1 MNQEILDRLI
11 QAATTAYHHA
21 YTPYSHFAVG
31 AAVLDEKGEIHHG
44 CNVENAAY
52 PSGSCA
58 EEQAI
63 GSMVA
68 DGGRKIKAILVTG
81 ISDAPITP
89 CGACRQ
95 RIREFAD
102 SATSIYIHDVE
113 KGLQQVYTIDTLLP
127 HSFGPDNLKGD
138 TCSSPRN

>member
-1 MNQEILDRLI
+1 MNQDTLSTLI
-11 QAATTAYHHA
+11 QTATQVRKHA
-21 YTPYSHFAVG
+21 HAPYSHFPVG
-31 AAVLDEKGEIHHG
+31 AAVLDEHGTIHHG

-68 DGGRKIKAILVTG
+68 SGGKKIKAIVVTG
-81 ISDAPITP
+81 ISGAPITP

-102 SATSIYIHDVE
+102 SNTQIYICHVE
-113 KGLQQVYTIDTLLP
+113 EGVQKVLSIDELLP
-127 HSFGPDNLKGD
+127 YSFGSDNLEGI
-138 TCSSPRN
+138 

>member
-1 MNQEILDRLI
+1 MENASNETLI
-11 QAATTAYHHA
+11 QTATNVRQNAYA
-21 YTPYSHFAVG
+21 PYSHFQVG
-31 AAVLDEKGEIHHG
+31 AAVLDEHGGIHDG

-68 DGGRKIKAILVTG
+68 SGGRRIRRIVIVG
-81 ISDAPITP
+81 DSDLPVTP

-95 RIREFAD
+95 RIREFGD
-102 SATSIYIHDVE
+102 SETVIEVHDVE
-113 KGLQQVYTIDTLLP
+113 KGLQKTYTLDALLP
-127 HSFGPDNLKGD
+127 DAFGPDNL
-138 TCSSPRN
+138 

>member
-1 MNQEILDRLI
+1 MVPMGQDQMNRLLH
-11 QAATTAYHHA
+11 AATQAYHQA
-21 YTPYSHFAVG
+21 YAPYSQFAVG
-31 AAVLDEKGEIHHG
+31 AAVLDEHGKIHSG

-63 GSMVA
+63 GNMIVS
-68 DGGRKIKAILVTG
+68 GGRAIKAIVVIG
-81 ISDAPITP
+81 ISDQLLTP

-102 SATSIYIHDVE
+102 VDTRIHICHIE
-113 KGLQQVYTIDTLLP
+113 KGQQETFSLETLLP
-127 HSFGPDNLKGD
+127 HSFGPDNLTK
-138 TCSSPRN
+138 PKEKQ

>member
-1 MNQEILDRLI
+1 MENASNETLPQ
-11 QAATTAYHHA
+11 TAISGRKNA
-21 YTPYSHFAVG
+21 SAPSSRFQVG
-31 AAVLDEKGEIHHG
+31 AAVLDEHGNSHSG

-68 DGGRKIKAILVTG
+68 NGGRRIQRIVIVG
-81 ISDAPITP
+81 DSDMPVTP

-95 RIREFAD
+95 RIREFGD
-102 SATSIYIHDVE
+102 SETVIEVHDVE
-113 KGLQQVYTIDTLLP
+113 RGLQKVYTIDALLP
-127 HSFGPDNLKGD
+127 DAFGPENLA
-138 TCSSPRN
+138 

>member
-1 MNQEILDRLI
+1 MNQDIINTLI
-11 QAATTAYHHA
+11 QIATQARKHA
-21 YTPYSHFAVG
+21 HAPYSHFPVG
-31 AAVLDEKGEIHHG
+31 AAVLDEHGNIHHG

-68 DGGRKIKAILVTG
+68 SGGKQIKAIVITG

-102 SATSIYIHDVE
+102 SDTEIYICHVE
-113 KGLQQVYTIDTLLP
+113 EGVKKVFTIDELLP
-127 HSFGPDNLKGD
+127 YSFGPDNLKGL
-138 TCSSPRN
+138 

>member
-1 MNQEILDRLI
+1 MNQDTLNTLI
-11 QAATTAYHHA
+11 QTATQARTHA
-21 YTPYSHFAVG
+21 HAPYSHFPVG
-31 AAVLDEKGEIHHG
+31 AAVLDEHGHIHHG

-68 DGGRKIKAILVTG
+68 SGGKKIKAIVVTG

-102 SATSIYIHDVE
+102 SDTQIYICHVE
-113 KGLQQVYTIDTLLP
+113 EGVQQLFTVDELLP
-127 HSFGPDNLKGD
+127 YSFGPDNLKGI
-138 TCSSPRN
+138 

>member
-1 MNQEILDRLI
+1 MVPMDQDQMEVLLH
-11 QAATTAYHHA
+11 AATVAYHQA
-21 YTPYSHFAVG
+21 YAPYSQFAVG
-31 AAVLDEKGEIHHG
+31 AAVLDEHGMIHSG

-63 GSMVA
+63 GTMIVN
-68 DGGRKIKAILVTG
+68 GGKQIRAIAIIG
-81 ISDAPITP
+81 ISDQLLTP

-102 SATSIYIHDVE
+102 AQTRIYICHIE
-113 KGLQQVYTIDTLLP
+113 KGLQETFSIETLLP
-127 HSFGPDNLKGD
+127 HSFGPNNLTTQKEKQ
-138 TCSSPRN
+138 